1 MARFYGNIL
10 SDWRAITGIVL
21 YERVKVGLSPVILAK
36 NRREHVRRHTS
47 TLTVHGVFEAKENGL
62 ELVDHMGNLLVSS
75 FFIFQL
81 Y

>member
-1 MARFYGNIL
+1 MVTF
-10 SDWRAITGIVL
+10 RAIGFDHWQSFMLTGESGIVTC
-21 YERVKVGLSPVILAK
+21 YFSK
-36 NRREHVRRHTS
+36 NRRVHVRRHTS

-62 ELVDHMGNLLVSS
+62 ERVDHMGNLLVSS